1 MLGTVNQL
9 LYMEMWQTGS
19 AHPHFLSSS
28 PGVRDMQTN
37 HKAKAAHSESQ
48 TDICEQYL

>member
-28 PGVRDMQTN
+28 PGDMQTN